1 MAKLYLVRHGR
12 DTGSGGADPDPGLSE
27 IGHQQA
33 AEMTARMAPL
43 GPLPMIVSPLRR
55 TRETAAPLEAA
66 WGVEAKMVGAVREI
80 PSPTAGVPDRRE
92 WLRAIMKGV
101 WAQVDGSLYP
111 WRQGMIDT
119 LLACTEDT
127 VVVSHFIAINVA
139 VGAAQNDERL
149 RIFRPDNCF
158 ITVME
163 TDGAALRL
171 IELGHDLDT
180 RVT

>member
-66 WGVEAKMVGAVREI
+66 WGGAAKVMDAVREI
-80 PSPTAGVPDRRE
+80 PSPAAGVPDRRE
-92 WLRAIMKGV
+92 WLRAVVKGV
-101 WAQVDGSLYP
+101 WAQVDGSLHP
-111 WRQGMIDT
+111 WRQGIIDT

-149 RIFRPDNCF
+149 RIFRPDNCS

-171 IELGHDLDT
+171 IELGHNLDT

>member
-12 DTGSGGADPDPGLSE
+12 DTGSGGADKDPGLNDE
-27 IGHQQA
+27 GHGQA
-33 AEMTARMAPL
+33 AAMTAIMAPL

-66 WGVEAKMVGAVREI
+66 WGVQAKVVEAVREI
-80 PSPTAGVPDRRE
+80 PNPAGGVESRME
-92 WLRAIMKGV
+92 WLRMIMKGV
-101 WAQVDGSLYP
+101 WADVDASLYL

-119 LLACTEDT
+119 LLALTEDT

-139 VGAAQNDERL
+139 VGAAQKDERL
-149 RIFRPDNCF
+149 RLFRPDNCS

-163 TDGAALRL
+163 TDGAALCVVDLGRN
-171 IELGHDLDT
+171 IETAVG
-180 RVT
+180 